1 MLKHLIDL
9 CVSRRLAVIA
19 FTLGVAVYG
28 FTAYQETPIE
38 AFPDVTNYQVN
49 VIAKA
54 PGLAPEEVEK
64 QVTLPLERA
73 LNGTPGMISMR
84 SESLF
89 GLSLIYQ
96 TFDDDVDAFKA
107 RTLVTERVTEAAG
120 DLPPG
125 VTAELAPEY
134 TPLGEIYQ
142 YRLTSDRH
150 SLHELRSEQEWL
162 VATQFRQV
170 PGVADVV
177 GFGGFLPEVH
187 VEVDPARLQAF
198 ALTLEDVRTA
208 LAKSNV
214 NVGGGFLRH
223 GDQEMVVRS
232 VGYLGSAADI
242 QNIVLTSK
250 AGTPVTVGDVARIVW
265 SNVPRRGD
273 AGLDGVKEII
283 EGFVLLRRGENPSGV
298 LDGVHAKVAELN
310 DKILPRGMKIEPFY
324 DRSTLVE
331 HTLGTV
337 HHNLLF
343 GALLILGVV
352 WLFLRTI
359 RGSLIVASVIPIALL
374 AAFIGLRAIHLPA
387 NLISMGAIDFGILVD
402 GAVILVENVIHKMRE
417 LRPRARRDMLGIVAH
432 AAFDV
437 SRPTFYAMAIIIA
450 ALIPVF
456 TLQRV
461 EGRIFRP
468 LSLTYTFALIG
479 ALVLALTLVPALC
492 AAALSPKDAA
502 ARDPRSV
509 ELLRAGYR
517 RVVRAILDRRA
528 IAFVIALGLLVMGG
542 LAAGRLGTEFLPE
555 LDEGDLVIFVE
566 MPPSVALDKGQDI
579 LLDVRK
585 RLLAFPEVEATL
597 SEQGHPEDG
606 TDDEG
611 TNMSE
616 TFVRLRPE
624 GDWRNGLTKD
634 ALVEQMR
641 ASLTEIPGV
650 QYNFSQPIKDNVEEA
665 VSGVRGKVVLKIFGN
680 DLEKMRVSLEQAKAA
695 LAAVPGIVDLDL
707 YRDSMVPQLQ
717 IVLDRGALARAGIAV
732 DDAQDI
738 VETALAG
745 KVATSMWKNDRLVPV
760 RVGLP
765 APERADADRIGALM
779 VPTADGGR
787 VPLREVAR
795 IGVAQ
800 GRATINHEANS
811 RFMALKFNVEGRD
824 VGSVITEAQAIVG
837 PSAKVKP
844 PDGHYFVWGGEF
856 ENQQR
861 AMARLK
867 VVVPVALLV
876 VLVLL
881 YSALGSARSAL
892 AVIGTAPFALTGGL
906 FALLVTGIPLSVSAA
921 VGFIALLGQVSLA
934 GLLVVSAIE
943 TRRTDGAA
951 LGDAIIEG
959 PTSRFRALLMAALL
973 AILGLTPMALSH
985 AVGSETQ
992 RPFAVVIIGGM
1003 VTTLL
1008 VALLVLP
1015 VFYQLITRKRLGM
1028 PAQDEQDEQGE
1039 PS

>member
-1 MLKHLIDL
+1 MLRHLIDV
-9 CVSRRLAVIA
+9 CVSRRVAVIA
-19 FTLGVAVYG
+19 FTLGIAVYG
-28 FTAYQETPIE
+28 FTAYQDTPIE

-49 VIAKA
+49 VITKA
-54 PGLAPEEVEK
+54 PGLAPEEIEK
-64 QVTLPLERA
+64 QITLPLERA

-107 RTLVTERVTEAAG
+107 RALVTERVTAATS

-125 VTAELAPEY
+125 ASAELAPEY

-150 SLHELRSEQEWL
+150 SLHELRSEQEW
-162 VATQFRQV
+162 VVSTQFRQV
-170 PGVADVV
+170 NGVADVV
-177 GFGGFLPEVH
+177 GFGGFLPEIH
-187 VEVDPARLQAF
+187 VEIEPDRLLAF
-198 ALTLEDVRTA
+198 GLTLADVRTA
-208 LAKSNV
+208 LSKSNV

-223 GDQEMVVRS
+223 GDQEMVVRG
-232 VGYLGSAADI
+232 VGNLASASDI
-242 QNIVLTSK
+242 QHIVLASK
-250 AGTPVTVGDVARIVW
+250 AGTPVTVGDIGRVIL

-273 AGLDGVKEII
+273 AGLDGTKEII
-283 EGFVLLRRGENPSGV
+283 EGFVLLRRGENPSRV
-298 LDGVHAKVAELN
+298 LDGVHAKVLELN
-310 DKILPRGMKIEPFY
+310 TKILPKGMTIEPFY

-352 WLFLRTI
+352 WLFLRTV
-359 RGSLIVASVIPIALL
+359 RGALIVTSVIPIALL

-402 GAVILVENVIHKMRE
+402 GAVILVENVIHMARE
-417 LRPRARRDMLGIVAH
+417 RRPKSRRDMLGIVGQ

-437 SRPTFYAMAIIIA
+437 SRPTLYSMAIIIA

-468 LSLTYTFALIG
+468 LALTYTFALVG

-492 AAALSPKDAA
+492 AAALGPRDAA
-502 ARDPRSV
+502 AQDPKSI

-517 RVVRAILDRRA
+517 RLVTAVMTRRWIAYLLSLALVAGGALAIRG
-528 IAFVIALGLLVMGG
+528 LGM
-542 LAAGRLGTEFLPE
+542 EFLPE

-566 MPPSVALDKGQDI
+566 MPPSVALDKGEDI
-579 LLDVRK
+579 LLDIRK

-597 SEQGHPEDG
+597 SEHGHPEDG

-616 TFVRLRPE
+616 TFVRLKPE
-624 GDWRNGLTKD
+624 GQWRKGLTKD

-641 ASLTEIPGV
+641 SKLTEIPGV
-650 QYNFSQPIKDNVEEA
+650 DYNFSQPIKDNVEEA

-680 DLEKMRVSLEQAKAA
+680 DLEKMRASLEQAKAA
-695 LAAVPGIVDLDL
+695 LAGVRGIVDLDL

-717 IVLDRGALARAGIAV
+717 IVLDRAALARAGITV
-732 DDAQDI
+732 DDAQDV

-745 KVATSMWKNDRLVPV
+745 KVATNMWQADRLVPV

-765 APERADADRIGALM
+765 APDRSDAERIGALM
-779 VPTADGGR
+779 VPTGDGGR
-787 VPLREVAR
+787 VPLREVAK

-824 VGSVITEAQAIVG
+824 VGSVIAEAQAIVG
-837 PSAKVKP
+837 PTATVRP

-861 AMARLK
+861 AMARLRL
-867 VVVPVALLV
+867 VVPFALLV

-892 AVIGTAPFALTGGL
+892 AVICTAPFALTGGV
-906 FALLVTGIPLSVSAA
+906 FALLIAGIPLSVSAA

-943 TRRTDGAA
+943 QRRNEGIA
-951 LGDAIIEG
+951 LGEAIVEG
-959 PTSRFRALLMAALL
+959 PVSRFRALVMAALL

-1008 VALLVLP
+1008 VALVVLP
-1015 VFYQLITRKRLGM
+1015 VFYQLITPKRLGT
-1028 PAQDEQDEQGE
+1028 PAQDEE
-1039 PS
+1039 S

>member
-1 MLKHLIDL
+1 MLKHVIDV
-9 CVSRRLAVIA
+9 CVSRRIAVVA

-28 FTAYQETPIE
+28 FTAYQDTPIE

-49 VIAKA
+49 VITKA
-54 PGLAPEEVEK
+54 PGLAPEEIEK
-64 QVTLPLERA
+64 QITLPLERA

-107 RTLVTERVTEAAG
+107 RALVTERVTAAAS

-125 VTAELAPEY
+125 ASAELAPEY

-142 YRLTSDRH
+142 YRLASDRH
-150 SLHELRSEQEWL
+150 SLHELRSEQEW
-162 VATQFRQV
+162 VVSTQFRQV

-177 GFGGFLPEVH
+177 GFGGFLPEIH
-187 VEVDPARLQAF
+187 VEVDPARLLAYG
-198 ALTLEDVRTA
+198 LTLADVRTA

-223 GDQEMVVRS
+223 GDQEMVVRG
-232 VGYLGSAADI
+232 VGNLGSAADI
-242 QNIVLTSK
+242 QNIVLASK
-250 AGTPVTVGDVARIVW
+250 AGTPVTVGDVARVLL
-265 SNVPRRGD
+265 SSVPRRGD
-273 AGLDGVKEII
+273 AGLDGIKEII
-283 EGFVLLRRGENPSGV
+283 EGFVLLRRGENPSLV
-298 LDGVHAKVAELN
+298 LDRVHAKVAELN
-310 DKILPRGMKIEPFY
+310 DKILPRGMKIEAFY
-324 DRSTLVE
+324 DRSTLVA

-343 GALLILGVV
+343 GGLLILGVV
-352 WLFLRTI
+352 WLFLRTV

-402 GAVILVENVIHKMRE
+402 GAVILVENVIHIARE
-417 LRPRARRDMLGIVAH
+417 RRPSTRRDMLGIVAH

-437 SRPTFYAMAIIIA
+437 SRPTFYSMAIIIA

-468 LSLTYTFALIG
+468 LALTYTFALVG

-492 AAALSPKDAA
+492 AAALGPRDAA
-502 ARDPRSV
+502 ARDPRSI
-509 ELLRAGYR
+509 ELCRAGYR
-517 RVVRAILDRRA
+517 RVAGAILARRW
-528 IAFVIALGLLVMGG
+528 IALVIAGALVAGGAVAARGLGL
-542 LAAGRLGTEFLPE
+542 EFLSE

-566 MPPSVALDKGQDI
+566 MPPSVALAKGQDV
-579 LLDVRK
+579 LLDIRK
-585 RLLAFPEVEATL
+585 RLLAFPEVQATL
-597 SEQGHPEDG
+597 SEHGHPEDG

-624 GDWRNGLTKD
+624 GEWRPGLTRD

-641 ASLTEIPGV
+641 ASLTQIPGV
-650 QYNFSQPIKDNVEEA
+650 EYNFSQPIKDNVEEA

-680 DLEKMRVSLEQAKAA
+680 DLEKMRTSLEDAKAA
-695 LAAVPGIVDLDL
+695 LSGVRGIVDLDL

-717 IVLDRGALARAGIAV
+717 IVLDRAALARSGIAV
-732 DDAQDI
+732 DDAQDV

-745 KVATSMWKNDRLVPV
+745 KIATSMWQNDRLVPI

-765 APERADADRIGALM
+765 EPERADPERVAALM

-824 VGSVITEAQAIVG
+824 VGSVITEAQALVG
-837 PSAKVKP
+837 PNAKVRP

-861 AMARLK
+861 AMARLR

-892 AVIGTAPFALTGGL
+892 AVILTAPFALTGGV
-906 FALLVTGIPLSVSAA
+906 FSLLLAGIPLSVSAA

-943 TRRTDGAA
+943 TRRTGGAA
-951 LGDAIIEG
+951 LGDALVDG
-959 PTSRFRALLMAALL
+959 PTARFRALVMAALL
-973 AILGLTPMALSH
+973 AILGLLPMALSH

-1003 VTTLL
+1003 VTTLA
-1008 VALLVLP
+1008 VALFVLP
-1015 VFYQLITRKRLGM
+1015 VFYQLITRKRLGT
-1028 PAQDEQDEQGE
+1028 PAQDDQ
-1039 PS
+1039 P

>member
-1 MLKHLIDL
+1 MLKQLIDV
-9 CVSRRLAVIA
+9 CVSRRVAVLA
-19 FTLGVAVYG
+19 FTLGIAAYG
-28 FTAYQETPIE
+28 VTAYEDTPIE

-49 VIAKA
+49 VITKA

-64 QVTLPLERA
+64 QITLPLERA

-96 TFDDDVDAFKA
+96 TFDDDVDAFRA
-107 RTLVTERVTEAAG
+107 RTLVTERVTSAAS
-120 DLPPG
+120 DLPAG

-142 YRLTSDRH
+142 YRLASDRH
-150 SLHELRSEQEWL
+150 SLHELRSEQEW
-162 VATQFRQV
+162 VVSTQFRQV

-177 GFGGFLPEVH
+177 GFGGFLPEIH
-187 VEVDPARLQAF
+187 VEVDPARLA
-198 ALTLEDVRTA
+198 AYGLTLADVHTA
-208 LAKSNV
+208 LGKSNV

-232 VGYLGSAADI
+232 VGNLASASDI
-242 QNIVLTSK
+242 QNVVLASK
-250 AGTPVTVGDVARIVW
+250 AGTPVTIGDVARVVL

-273 AGLDGVKEII
+273 AGLDATKEII
-283 EGFVLLRRGENPSGV
+283 EGFVLLRRGENPTLV

-310 DKILPRGMKIEPFY
+310 SKILPRGMTIEPFY

-343 GALLILGVV
+343 GGLLILGVV

-359 RGSLIVASVIPIALL
+359 RGALIVASVIPIALL
-374 AAFIGLRAIHLPA
+374 AAFIGLHAIHLPA

-402 GAVILVENVIHKMRE
+402 GAVILVENVIHMARE
-417 LRPRARRDMLGIVAH
+417 RKPASRRDMIGLVAH

-468 LSLTYTFALIG
+468 LALTYTFALVG

-492 AAALSPKDAA
+492 AAALGPRDAA
-502 ARDPRSV
+502 AHDPRSI

-517 RVVRAILDRRA
+517 RVARALLGRRW
-528 IAFVIALGLLVMGG
+528 IAGVVAVVLVVAGG
-542 LAAGRLGTEFLPE
+542 LAARGLGMEFLPE

-597 SEQGHPEDG
+597 SEHGHPEDG

-616 TFVRLRPE
+616 TFVRLKPE
-624 GDWRNGLTKD
+624 AAWRKGLTKD

-650 QYNFSQPIKDNVEEA
+650 DYNFSQPIKDNVEEA

-680 DLEKMRVSLEQAKAA
+680 DLEKMRSSLEQAKAA
-695 LAAVPGIVDLDL
+695 LSAVPGIVDLDL

-717 IVLDRGALARAGIAV
+717 IVLDRAALARAGIAI
-732 DDAQDI
+732 DDAQDV

-745 KVATSMWKNDRLVPV
+745 KVATSMWKDDRLVPV

-765 APERADADRIGALM
+765 APDRGDVERIRALM
-779 VPTADGGR
+779 IPTSDGGR
-787 VPLREVAR
+787 VPLQEVAK
-795 IGVAQ
+795 IGMAQ

-824 VGSVITEAQAIVG
+824 VGSVITEAQALVG
-837 PSAKVKP
+837 PSAKVRP

-861 AMARLK
+861 AMARLR
-867 VVVPVALLV
+867 VVVPIALVV

-881 YSALGSARSAL
+881 FSALGSARSAL
-892 AVIGTAPFALTGGL
+892 AVLATAPFALTGGV
-906 FALLVTGIPLSVSAA
+906 FALLIAGIPLSVSAA

-943 TRRTDGAA
+943 TRRTEGAVLADA
-951 LGDAIIEG
+951 LVEG
-959 PTSRFRALLMAALL
+959 PVSRFRALVMAAML
-973 AILGLTPMALSH
+973 AILGLLPMALSH

-1003 VTTLL
+1003 ITTLV
-1008 VALLVLP
+1008 VALVVLP
-1015 VFYQLITRKRLGM
+1015 VLYRLITPKRLGV
-1028 PAQDEQDEQGE
+1028 PSQDDQ
-1039 PS
+1039 P

>member
-1 MLKHLIDL
+1 D
-9 CVSRRLAVIA
+9 
-19 FTLGVAVYG
+19 
-28 FTAYQETPIE
+28 TPIE

-49 VIAKA
+49 VITKA

-64 QVTLPLERA
+64 QITLPLERA

-107 RTLVTERVTEAAG
+107 RALVTERVTAAAS

-125 VTAELAPEY
+125 ASAELAPEY

-142 YRLTSDRH
+142 YRLASDRH
-150 SLHELRSEQEWL
+150 SLHELRSEQEWVL
-162 VATQFRQV
+162 STQFRQV

-177 GFGGFLPEVH
+177 GFGGYLPEVH
-187 VEVDPARLQAF
+187 VEVDPARLLAYG
-198 ALTLEDVRTA
+198 LTLADVRNA
-208 LAKSNV
+208 LGKSNT

-223 GDQEMVVRS
+223 GDQEMVVRG
-232 VGYLGSAADI
+232 VGNLSSASDI
-242 QNIVLTSK
+242 QNIVLASK
-250 AGTPVTVGDVARIVW
+250 NGTPVTIGDVSRVIL

-273 AGLDGVKEII
+273 AGLDGTREII
-283 EGFVLLRRGENPSGV
+283 EGFVLLRRGENPSVV
-298 LDGVHAKVAELN
+298 LDAVHRKVEVLN
-310 DKILPRGMKIEPFY
+310 SKILPKGMVIEPFY

-337 HHNLLF
+337 HHNLIF

-374 AAFIGLRAIHLPA
+374 AAFIGLHTIHLPA

-402 GAVILVENVIHKMRE
+402 GAVILVENVIHMARE
-417 LRPRARRDMLGIVAH
+417 RRPASRGEMLGLVGH

-468 LSLTYTFALIG
+468 LALTYTFALIG

-492 AAALSPKDAA
+492 AAALGPRDAT
-502 ARDPRSV
+502 ARDPRSI
-509 ELLRAGYR
+509 EWLRAGYR
-517 RVVRAILDRRA
+517 RWVRAILARRW
-528 IAFVIALGLLVMGG
+528 IAYALAGG
-542 LAAGRLGTEFLPE
+542 LVAAGALAGRGLGMEFLPE

-566 MPPSVALDKGQDI
+566 MPPSVALEKGQDI
-579 LLDVRK
+579 LLDIRK

-597 SEQGHPEDG
+597 SEHGRPEDG

-611 TNMSE
+611 VNMSE

-624 GDWRNGLTKD
+624 RQWRGGLTKD
-634 ALVEQMR
+634 ALVEEMR
-641 ASLTEIPGV
+641 TSLTEIPGV
-650 QYNFSQPIKDNVEEA
+650 EYNFSQPIKDNVEEA

-680 DLEKMRVSLEQAKAA
+680 DLPKMRTSLEQAKTA

-717 IVLDRGALARAGIAV
+717 IVLDRAALARAGIAV
-732 DDAQDI
+732 DDAQDVI
-738 VETALAG
+738 ETALAG
-745 KVATSMWKNDRLVPV
+745 KVATRMWPAMWHDDRLVPV

-765 APERADADRIGALM
+765 AAERADPERIGALM
-779 VPTADGGR
+779 VTTADGGQ
-787 VPLREVAR
+787 VPLREIAK
-795 IGVAQ
+795 IAVAQ

-824 VGSVITEAQAIVG
+824 VGSVIQEAQALVG
-837 PSAKVKP
+837 PDAKVRP

-861 AMARLK
+861 AMARLRI
-867 VVVPVALLV
+867 VVPVALLV
-876 VLVLL
+876 VVVLL

-892 AVIGTAPFALTGGL
+892 AVILTAPFALTGGV
-906 FALLVTGIPLSVSAA
+906 FALLLAGIPLSVSAA

-943 TRRTDGAA
+943 SRRTAGMP
-951 LGDAIIEG
+951 LGDAIVEG
-959 PTSRFRALLMAALL
+959 PTSRFRALVMAAML
-973 AILGLTPMALSH
+973 AILGLLPMALSH

-1003 VTTLL
+1003 VTTLV
-1008 VALLVLP
+1008 VALAVLP
-1015 VFYQLITRKRLGM
+1015 VLYHLITPRRLGM
-1028 PAQDEQDEQGE
+1028 PAQDDQL
-1039 PS
+1039 

>member
-1 MLKHLIDL
+1 MLKQLIDI
-9 CVSRRLAVIA
+9 CVSRRVAVIA
-19 FTLGVAVYG
+19 FTLGIAVYG
-28 FTAYQETPIE
+28 FTAYQDTPIE

-49 VIAKA
+49 VITKA

-64 QVTLPLERA
+64 QITLPLERA

-96 TFDDDVDAFKA
+96 TFDDDVDAFRA
-107 RTLVTERVTEAAG
+107 RTLVTERVTAAAS
-120 DLPPG
+120 DLPAG
-125 VTAELAPEY
+125 VSAELAPEY

-150 SLHELRSEQEWL
+150 SLHELRSEQEW
-162 VATQFRQV
+162 VVSTQFRQV

-177 GFGGFLPEVH
+177 GFGGFLPELH
-187 VEVDPARLQAF
+187 VEVDPSRLQAF
-198 ALTLEDVRTA
+198 GLTLEDVRTA

-242 QNIVLTSK
+242 QNVVLASK
-250 AGTPVTVGDVARIVW
+250 AGTPVTIGDVARVVL

-273 AGLDGVKEII
+273 AGLDGNLEII
-283 EGFVLLRRGENPSGV
+283 EGFVLLRRGENPSLV
-298 LDGVHAKVAELN
+298 LDGVHAKAAELN
-310 DKILPRGMKIEPFY
+310 NKILPKGMKIEPFY

-343 GALLILGVV
+343 GGLLILGVV

-359 RGSLIVASVIPIALL
+359 RGALIVASVIPIALL
-374 AAFIGLRAIHLPA
+374 AAFIGLHAIHLPA

-402 GAVILVENVIHKMRE
+402 GAVILVENVIHMARE
-417 LRPRARRDMLGIVAH
+417 RKPKSRRDMLGIVGH

-468 LSLTYTFALIG
+468 LALTYTFALVG

-492 AAALSPKDAA
+492 AAALGPRDAA
-502 ARDPRSV
+502 AHDPKSI
-509 ELLRAGYR
+509 ELLRTGYR
-517 RVVRAILDRRA
+517 RAVAGLLGRRWVAYA
-528 IAFVIALGLLVMGG
+528 IAVVLVVTGG
-542 LAAGRLGTEFLPE
+542 LAARRLGMEFLPE

-566 MPPSVALDKGQDI
+566 MPPSVSLDKGQAI

-597 SEQGHPEDG
+597 SEHGHPEDG

-616 TFVRLRPE
+616 TFVRLKPE
-624 GDWRNGLTKD
+624 GEWRKGLTKD

-641 ASLTEIPGV
+641 ASLTQIPGV
-650 QYNFSQPIKDNVEEA
+650 DYNFSQPIKDNVEEA

-680 DLEKMRVSLEQAKAA
+680 DLEKMRASLEQAKTA
-695 LAAVPGIVDLDL
+695 LAGVAGIVDLDL

-717 IVLDRGALARAGIAV
+717 IVLDRAALARAGIAV
-732 DDAQDI
+732 DDAQDV

-745 KVATSMWKNDRLVPV
+745 KVATNLWKDDRLVPV

-765 APERADADRIGALM
+765 APDRGDADRIGALM
-779 VPTADGGR
+779 VPTGDGGR
-787 VPLREVAR
+787 VPLREVAK

-837 PSAKVKP
+837 PAAKVRP

-861 AMARLK
+861 AMARLR
-867 VVVPVALLV
+867 VVVPIALVV

-881 YSALGSARSAL
+881 YSALGSARSAI
-892 AVIGTAPFALTGGL
+892 AVIVTAPFALTGGV
-906 FALLVTGIPLSVSAA
+906 FALLIAGIPLSVSAA

-943 TRRTDGAA
+943 SRRTEGAA
-951 LGDAIIEG
+951 LGDAIVDG
-959 PTSRFRALLMAALL
+959 PTSRFRALLMAAML
-973 AILGLTPMALSH
+973 AILGLLPMALSH

-1003 VTTLL
+1003 VTTLI
-1008 VALLVLP
+1008 VALFVLP
-1015 VFYQLITRKRLGM
+1015 VLYHLITRKRLGV
-1028 PAQDEQDEQGE
+1028 PSQDDQ
-1039 PS
+1039 P

>member
-1 MLKHLIDL
+1 MLKHVIDL
-9 CVSRRLAVIA
+9 CVSRRLAVVA
-19 FTLGVAVYG
+19 FTLGIAVYG
-28 FTAYQETPIE
+28 FTAYQDTPIE
-38 AFPDVTNYQVN
+38 AFPDVTNYQIN
-49 VIAKA
+49 VITKA

-64 QVTLPLERA
+64 QITLPLERA

-84 SESLF
+84 SESQF

-107 RTLVTERVTEAAG
+107 RALVTERVTAAAG

-125 VTAELAPEY
+125 ASAELAPEY

-150 SLHELRSEQEWL
+150 SLHELRSEQEWVL
-162 VATQFRQV
+162 ATQFRQV

-177 GFGGFLPEVH
+177 GFGGFLPELH
-187 VEVDPARLQAF
+187 VEVDPARLLAYG
-198 ALTLEDVRTA
+198 LTLPDVRTA
-208 LAKSNV
+208 LARSNV

-223 GDQEMVVRS
+223 GDQEMVVRG
-232 VGYLGSAADI
+232 VGYLGSASDI

-250 AGTPVTVGDVARIVW
+250 AGTPVTVGDVARVLL
-265 SNVPRRGD
+265 SNVPRRGA
-273 AGLDGVKEII
+273 AGLDGTREII
-283 EGFVLLRRGENPSGV
+283 EGFVLLRRGENPSLV

-310 DKILPRGMKIEPFY
+310 AKILPRGMRIEPFY
-324 DRSTLVE
+324 DRTTLVE

-343 GALLILGVV
+343 GGLLILGVV

-402 GAVILVENVIHKMRE
+402 GAVILVENVIHIARE
-417 LRPRARRDMLGIVAH
+417 RRPSSRRDMLGIVGH

-437 SRPTFYAMAIIIA
+437 SRPTFYSMAIIIA

-468 LSLTYTFALIG
+468 LALTYTFALVG

-492 AAALSPKDAA
+492 AAALGPRDAA
-502 ARDPRSV
+502 ARDPRSI
-509 ELLRAGYR
+509 EWLRAGYR
-517 RVVRAILDRRA
+517 RAIRAILARRWIALA
-528 IAFVIALGLLVMGG
+528 IAAGLVVGGALG
-542 LAAGRLGTEFLPE
+542 ARRLGLEFLPE

-566 MPPSVALDKGQDI
+566 MPPSVALARGSDI
-579 LLDVRK
+579 LLDVRR
-585 RLLAFPEVEATL
+585 RLLAFPEVAATL

-611 TNMSE
+611 VNMSE
-616 TFVRLRPE
+616 TFVRLKPE
-624 GDWRNGLTKD
+624 DQWRHGLTRD

-641 ASLTEIPGV
+641 ASLTQIPGV

-680 DLEKMRVSLEQAKAA
+680 DLEKMRSSLEAARAA
-695 LAAVPGIVDLDL
+695 LAGVPGIVDLDL

-717 IVLDRGALARAGIAV
+717 IVLDRAALARAGIAV
-732 DDAQDI
+732 EDAQDV

-745 KVATSMWKNDRLVPV
+745 KVATSMWKDDRLVPV

-765 APERADADRIGALM
+765 APERSDPERIAALM

-795 IGVAQ
+795 LGIAQ

-824 VGSVITEAQAIVG
+824 VGSVVAEAQALVG
-837 PSAKVKP
+837 GPGSKVLP

-861 AMARLK
+861 AMARLRI
-867 VVVPVALLV
+867 VVPVALLI

-892 AVIGTAPFALTGGL
+892 AVIATAPFALTGGV
-906 FALLVTGIPLSVSAA
+906 FALLIAGIPLSVSAA

-934 GLLVVSAIE
+934 GLLVVSAVE
-943 TRRTDGAA
+943 TRRTAGAA
-951 LGDAIIEG
+951 LGDALVDG
-959 PTSRFRALLMAALL
+959 PVARFRALTMAALL
-973 AILGLTPMALSH
+973 AILGLTPMAVSH

-1008 VALLVLP
+1008 VALTVLP
-1015 VFYQLITRKRLGM
+1015 VVHQLFTRKRLGT
-1028 PAQDEQDEQGE
+1028 PAQDDQ
-1039 PS
+1039 P

>member
-1 MLKHLIDL
+1 MLKHVIDA
-9 CVSRRLAVIA
+9 CVARRLAVVA
-19 FTLGVAVYG
+19 FTLGIAVYG
-28 FTAYQETPIE
+28 FTAYQDTPIE
-38 AFPDVTNYQVN
+38 AFPDVTNYQIN
-49 VIAKA
+49 VITKA

-64 QVTLPLERA
+64 QITLPLERA

-84 SESLF
+84 SESQF

-107 RTLVTERVTEAAG
+107 RALVTERVAAAAS

-125 VTAELAPEY
+125 ASAELAPEY

-150 SLHELRSEQEWL
+150 SLHELRSEQEWV

-170 PGVADVV
+170 AGVADVV

-187 VEVDPARLQAF
+187 VEVDPARLLAYG
-198 ALTLEDVRTA
+198 LTLADVRTA
-208 LAKSNV
+208 LSKSNV

-223 GDQEMVVRS
+223 GDQEMVVRG
-232 VGYLGSAADI
+232 VGYLGSATDI
-242 QNIVLTSK
+242 QNVVLTSK
-250 AGTPVTVGDVARIVW
+250 AGTPVTVGDVGRVLL

-283 EGFVLLRRGENPSGV
+283 EGFVLLRRGENPSLV
-298 LDGVHAKVAELN
+298 LDGVHAKVDELN
-310 DKILPRGMKIEPFY
+310 SKILPRGMKIEAFY

-343 GALLILGVV
+343 GGLLILGVV

-402 GAVILVENVIHKMRE
+402 GAVILVENVIHIARE
-417 LRPRARRDMLGIVAH
+417 RRPQSRRDMLGIVGH

-437 SRPTFYAMAIIIA
+437 SRPTFYSMAIIIA

-468 LSLTYTFALIG
+468 LALTYTFALVG

-492 AAALSPKDAA
+492 AAALGPRDAA
-502 ARDPRSV
+502 ARDPRSI
-509 ELLRAGYR
+509 ELARAGYR
-517 RVVRAILDRRA
+517 RLVRAILGRRWIAFA
-528 IAFVIALGLLVMGG
+528 IAGSLVAGAAVAVGG
-542 LAAGRLGTEFLPE
+542 LGVEFLPE

-566 MPPSVALDKGQDI
+566 MPPSVALARGQDI

-597 SEQGHPEDG
+597 SEQGRPEDG

-611 TNMSE
+611 VNMSE

-624 GDWRNGLTKD
+624 GQWRDGLTKD

-641 ASLTEIPGV
+641 ASLTQIPGV

-665 VSGVRGKVVLKIFGN
+665 VSGVRGKVVLKIFGT
-680 DLEKMRVSLEQAKAA
+680 DLEKMRASLEEARGA
-695 LAAVPGIVDLDL
+695 LAGVSGIVDLDL

-732 DDAQDI
+732 DDAQDV

-745 KVATSMWKNDRLVPV
+745 KVATSMWRNDRLVPV

-765 APERADADRIGALM
+765 AAD
-779 VPTADGGR
+779 
-787 VPLREVAR
+787 PLREVAR
-795 IGVAQ
+795 IGIAQ

-824 VGSVITEAQAIVG
+824 VGSVIKDAQALVG
-837 PSAKVKP
+837 PGARVKA

-861 AMARLK
+861 AMARLR

-892 AVIGTAPFALTGGL
+892 AVLLTAPFALTGGA
-906 FALLVTGIPLSVSAA
+906 FALLLAGIPLSVSAA

-943 TRRTDGAA
+943 TRRTDGVA
-951 LGDAIIEG
+951 LGEAVVEG
-959 PTSRFRALLMAALL
+959 PTARFRALVMAALL
-973 AILGLTPMALSH
+973 AILGLTPMAVSR

-1008 VALLVLP
+1008 VALTVLP
-1015 VFYQLITRKRLGM
+1015 VFYQLITRKRLGT
-1028 PAQDEQDEQGE
+1028 PAQDDQ
-1039 PS
+1039 P

>member
-1 MLKHLIDL
+1 MLKQVIDV
-9 CVSRRLAVIA
+9 CVSRRIAVVA
-19 FTLGVAVYG
+19 FTLGIAVYG
-28 FTAYQETPIE
+28 FTAYQDTPIE
-38 AFPDVTNYQVN
+38 AFPDVTNYQIN
-49 VIAKA
+49 VITKA

-64 QVTLPLERA
+64 QITLPLERA

-84 SESLF
+84 SESQF

-107 RTLVTERVTEAAG
+107 RALVTERVAAAAG

-125 VTAELAPEY
+125 VSAELAPEY

-150 SLHELRSEQEWL
+150 SLHELRSEQEW
-162 VATQFRQV
+162 VVSTQFRQV

-177 GFGGFLPEVH
+177 GFGGFLPEIH
-187 VEVDPARLQAF
+187 VEVDPARLLAYG
-198 ALTLEDVRTA
+198 LTLADVRNA
-208 LAKSNV
+208 LGKSNV

-223 GDQEMVVRS
+223 GDQEMVVRG
-232 VGYLGSAADI
+232 VGYLGSASDI
-242 QNIVLTSK
+242 QNIVLASK
-250 AGTPVTVGDVARIVW
+250 DGTPVTVGDVARVLL
-265 SNVPRRGD
+265 SNVPRRGS
-273 AGLDGVKEII
+273 AGLDGTREII
-283 EGFVLLRRGENPSGV
+283 EGFVLLRRGENPTLV
-298 LDGVHAKVAELN
+298 LDGVHAKVSELN
-310 DKILPRGMKIEPFY
+310 AKILPRGMKIEPFY
-324 DRSTLVE
+324 DRTTLVE

-352 WLFLRTI
+352 WLFLRTV

-374 AAFIGLRAIHLPA
+374 CAFIGLRAIHLPA

-402 GAVILVENVIHKMRE
+402 GAVILVENVIHLARE
-417 LRPRARRDMLGIVAH
+417 RRPSSRREMLGIVGH

-468 LSLTYTFALIG
+468 LALTYTFALVG

-492 AAALSPKDAA
+492 AAALGPRDAA
-502 ARDPRSV
+502 AHDPPSI
-509 ELLRAGYR
+509 EWLRRGYR
-517 RVVRAILDRRA
+517 RAVGGILGRRWIAVA
-528 IAFVIALGLLVMGG
+528 IAVGLVVAGALCARGLGL
-542 LAAGRLGTEFLPE
+542 EFLPE

-566 MPPSVALDKGQDI
+566 MPPSVALARGADI

-597 SEQGHPEDG
+597 SEQGRPEDG

-611 TNMSE
+611 VNMSE
-616 TFVRLRPE
+616 TFVRLKPE
-624 GDWRNGLTKD
+624 GVWRHGLTKD
-634 ALVEQMR
+634 ALVEEMR
-641 ASLTEIPGV
+641 ASLTQIPGV

-680 DLEKMRVSLEQAKAA
+680 DLEKMRTSLEAAKAA

-717 IVLDRGALARAGIAV
+717 IVLDRAALARAGIAV
-732 DDAQDI
+732 DDAQDV

-745 KVATSMWKNDRLVPV
+745 KVATSMWRDDRLVPV

-765 APERADADRIGALM
+765 APERSDAERVAGLM

-795 IGVAQ
+795 IGIAQ

-824 VGSVITEAQAIVG
+824 VGSVITEAQALVG
-837 PSAKVKP
+837 PAAAVRP

-861 AMARLK
+861 AMARLRI
-867 VVVPVALLV
+867 VVPVALLV

-881 YSALGSARSAL
+881 YSALGSARSAI
-892 AVIGTAPFALTGGL
+892 AVLVTAPFALTGGV
-906 FALLVTGIPLSVSAA
+906 FALLVAGIPLSVSAA

-943 TRRTDGAA
+943 TRRTAGAA
-951 LGDAIIEG
+951 LADALIDG
-959 PTSRFRALLMAALL
+959 PVARFRALMMAAML
-973 AILGLTPMALSH
+973 AILGLLPMALSH

-1008 VALLVLP
+1008 VALTVLP
-1015 VFYQLITRKRLGM
+1015 VAYQLITRKRLGT
-1028 PAQDEQDEQGE
+1028 PAQDDQ
-1039 PS
+1039 P

>member
-1 MLKHLIDL
+1 MLKHLIDA
-9 CVSRRLAVIA
+9 CVARRVAVVA
-19 FTLGVAVYG
+19 FTVGVAIYG
-28 FTAYQETPIE
+28 FTAYEDTPIE

-49 VIAKA
+49 VITQA

-64 QVTLPLERA
+64 QITQPLERA

-84 SESLF
+84 SESQF

-107 RTLVTERVTEAAG
+107 RTLVTERVQEAKS

-125 VTAELAPEY
+125 ADAGLSPEY

-150 SLHELRSEQEWL
+150 SLHELRSEQEWV

-177 GFGGFLPEVH
+177 GFGGFLPELH
-187 VEVDPARLQAF
+187 VEVDPARLVAYG
-198 ALTLEDVRTA
+198 LTLEDVRTA
-208 LAKSNV
+208 LARSNL

-223 GDQEMVVRS
+223 GDQEMVVRG
-232 VGYLGSAADI
+232 VGNLASPADV
-242 QNIVLTSK
+242 QHVVLTSK
-250 AGTPVTVGDVARIVW
+250 AGTPITVGDVARVVL

-273 AGLDGVKEII
+273 VGLDGITEIV
-283 EGFVLLRRGENPSGV
+283 EGFVLLRRGENPSQV
-298 LDGVHAKVAELN
+298 LERVHAKVDELN
-310 DKILPRGMKIEPFY
+310 TKILPKGMRIEPFY

-352 WLFLRTI
+352 WLFLRTM
-359 RGSLIVASVIPIALL
+359 RGALIVTSVIPIALL
-374 AAFIGLRAIHLPA
+374 IAFIGLRAIHLPA

-402 GAVILVENVIHKMRE
+402 GAVILVENVIHMARE
-417 LRPRARRDMLGIVAH
+417 RRPRSRRDMLGIVGT

-437 SRPTFYAMAIIIA
+437 SRPTLYSMAIIIA

-468 LSLTYTFALIG
+468 LALTYTFALIG

-492 AAALSPKDAA
+492 AAMLRPRDAA
-502 ARDPRSV
+502 APDPKSIEV
-509 ELLRAGYR
+509 LRARYR
-517 RVVRAILDRRA
+517 GVVRGVLARRW
-528 IAFVIALGLLVMGG
+528 IAYL
-542 LAAGRLGTEFLPE
+542 LAAGLVAGGALATAGLGREFLPE

-566 MPPSVALDKGQDI
+566 MPPSVALARGQEI

-597 SEQGHPEDG
+597 SEHGRPEDG
-606 TDDEG
+606 TDNG
-611 TNMSE
+611 GANMSE

-624 GDWRNGLTKD
+624 GQWRKGVRKD
-634 ALVEQMR
+634 QLIEEMR
-641 ASLTEIPGV
+641 ASLTAIPGV
-650 QYNFSQPIKDNVEEA
+650 SYNFSQPIKDNVEEA
-665 VSGVRGKVVLKIFGN
+665 ASGVRGKVVLKIFGT
-680 DLEKMRVSLEQAKAA
+680 DLEKMRSSLTEAKAA
-695 LAAVPGIVDLDL
+695 LANVRGVVDLEL
-707 YRDSMVPQLQ
+707 YRDSMAPQLQ
-717 IVLDRGALARAGIAV
+717 IVLDRAALARAGIAV
-732 DDAQDI
+732 DDAQDV

-745 KVATSMWKNDRLVPV
+745 KVATQLWQGDRLVPV
-760 RVGLP
+760 RLELP
-765 APERADADRIGALM
+765 APERADPAQIGGLM
-779 VPTADGGR
+779 IATADGGR
-787 VPLREVAR
+787 VPLREVAK
-795 IGVAQ
+795 IGMAQ
-800 GRATINHEANS
+800 GRATITHEANS

-824 VGSVITEAQAIVG
+824 VGSAITEAQALIG
-837 PSAKVKP
+837 PGAQVKP
-844 PDGHYFVWGGEF
+844 PDGHYFVWAGEF
-856 ENQQR
+856 ENQRR
-861 AMARLK
+861 AMARLR

-892 AVIGTAPFALTGGL
+892 AVILTAPFALTGGL
-906 FALLVTGIPLSVSAA
+906 FALLIAGIPLSVSAA

-943 TRRTDGAA
+943 QRRTEGVA
-951 LGDAIIEG
+951 LADAVVEG
-959 PTSRFRALLMAALL
+959 PVARFRALVMAALL

-1003 VTTLL
+1003 VTTLI
-1008 VALLVLP
+1008 VALTVLP
-1015 VFYQLITRKRLGM
+1015 VLYQRITLRRLGS
-1028 PAQDEQDEQGE
+1028 PAQDEQ
-1039 PS
+1039 S

>member
-1 MLKHLIDL
+1 MLKHVIDV
-9 CVSRRLAVIA
+9 CVSRRIAVVA
-19 FTLGVAVYG
+19 FTLGIAVYG
-28 FTAYQETPIE
+28 VSAYQETPIE
-38 AFPDVTNYQVN
+38 AFPDVTNYQIN
-49 VIAKA
+49 VITKA

-64 QVTLPLERA
+64 QITLPLERA

-84 SESLF
+84 SESQF

-107 RTLVTERVTEAAG
+107 RALVTERVTAAAG

-125 VTAELAPEY
+125 VSAELAPEY

-150 SLHELRSEQEWL
+150 SLHELRSEQEW
-162 VATQFRQV
+162 VVSTQFRQV

-177 GFGGFLPEVH
+177 AFGGFLPEIH
-187 VEVDPARLQAF
+187 VEADLARLAAF
-198 ALTLEDVRTA
+198 GLTLADVRTA
-208 LAKSNV
+208 LSKSNV

-223 GDQEMVVRS
+223 GDQEMVVRG
-232 VGYLGSAADI
+232 VGYLGSASDI
-242 QNIVLTSK
+242 QNIVLASK
-250 AGTPVTVGDVARIVW
+250 AGTPVTIGDVARVLL

-273 AGLDGVKEII
+273 VGLDGTKEII
-283 EGFVLLRRGENPSGV
+283 EGFVLLRRGENPSLV
-298 LDGVHAKVAELN
+298 LGGVHAKVDELN
-310 DKILPRGMKIEPFY
+310 RKILPRGMKIEPFY
-324 DRSTLVE
+324 DRATLVD

-343 GALLILGVV
+343 GGLLILGVV
-352 WLFLRTI
+352 WLFLRTV
-359 RGSLIVASVIPIALL
+359 RGSLIIASVIPIALL
-374 AAFIGLRAIHLPA
+374 AAFVGLRAIHLPA

-402 GAVILVENVIHKMRE
+402 GAVILVENVIHLARE
-417 LRPRARRDMLGIVAH
+417 RRPSTRRDMLGLVGH

-468 LSLTYTFALIG
+468 LALTYTFALVG

-492 AAALSPKDAA
+492 AAALGPRDAA
-502 ARDPRSV
+502 ARDPKSI
-509 ELLRAGYR
+509 ELVRAGYR
-517 RVVRAILDRRA
+517 RVVRGILGRRW
-528 IAFVIALGLLVMGG
+528 IALVIAGGLVVAGGLCVRALGL
-542 LAAGRLGTEFLPE
+542 EFLPE

-566 MPPSVALDKGQDI
+566 MPPSVALARGQEV

-597 SEQGHPEDG
+597 SEQGRPEDG

-611 TNMSE
+611 VNMSE

-624 GDWRNGLTKD
+624 GQWRKGLTKD

-641 ASLTEIPGV
+641 AQLTQIPGV

-665 VSGVRGKVVLKIFGN
+665 VSGVRGKVVLKIFGS
-680 DLEKMRVSLEQAKAA
+680 DLEKMRTSLEEAKAA

-717 IVLDRGALARAGIAV
+717 IVLDRAALARAGIAV
-732 DDAQDI
+732 DDAQDV

-745 KVATSMWKNDRLVPV
+745 KVATSMWQRDRPIPV

-765 APERADADRIGALM
+765 AAERSDPERIGALM
-779 VPTADGGR
+779 VATADGGR
-787 VPLREVAR
+787 VPLREIAR
-795 IGVAQ
+795 IGIAQ

-824 VGSVITEAQAIVG
+824 VGSVITDAQALVG
-837 PSAKVKP
+837 PDARVRP

-861 AMARLK
+861 AMARLR

-892 AVIGTAPFALTGGL
+892 SVIGTAPFALTGGA
-906 FALLVTGIPLSVSAA
+906 FALWITGIPLSVSAA

-943 TRRTDGAA
+943 TRRTEGGA
-951 LGDAIIEG
+951 LGDALVDG
-959 PTSRFRALLMAALL
+959 PVARFRALVMAAML
-973 AILGLTPMALSH
+973 AILGLLPMALSH

-1008 VALLVLP
+1008 VALTVLP
-1015 VFYQLITRKRLGM
+1015 VFYQLLARKRLGT
-1028 PAQDEQDEQGE
+1028 PAQDDQ
-1039 PS
+1039 P

>member
-1 MLKHLIDL
+1 MLKHLIDV
-9 CVSRRLAVIA
+9 CVSRRVAVLA
-19 FTLGVAVYG
+19 FTLGIAVYG
-28 FTAYQETPIE
+28 FTAYQDTPIE

-49 VIAKA
+49 VITKA

-64 QVTLPLERA
+64 QITLPLERA

-96 TFDDDVDAFKA
+96 TFDDDVDAFRA
-107 RTLVTERVTEAAG
+107 RTLVTERVTAAAS

-125 VTAELAPEY
+125 ASAELAPEY

-142 YRLTSDRH
+142 YRLASDRH
-150 SLHELRSEQEWL
+150 SLHELRSEQEWV

-177 GFGGFLPEVH
+177 GFGGFLPEIH
-187 VEVDPARLQAF
+187 VEVDPARLLAF
-198 ALTLEDVRTA
+198 GLGLEDVRSA

-223 GDQEMVVRS
+223 GDQEMVVRG
-232 VGYLGSAADI
+232 VGYLGSASDI
-242 QNIVLTSK
+242 QNIVLASK
-250 AGTPVTVGDVARIVW
+250 AGTPVTIGDVARVVL

-273 AGLDGVKEII
+273 AGLDGTKEII
-283 EGFVLLRRGENPSGV
+283 EGFVLLRRGENPTLV
-298 LDGVHAKVAELN
+298 LDGVHRKVLELN
-310 DKILPRGMKIEPFY
+310 TKILPQGMKIEPFY

-343 GALLILGVV
+343 GGLLIVGVV

-359 RGSLIVASVIPIALL
+359 RGALIVASVIPVALL
-374 AAFIGLRAIHLPA
+374 AAFIGLHAIHLPA

-402 GAVILVENVIHKMRE
+402 GAVILVENVIHMARE
-417 LRPRARRDMLGIVAH
+417 HRPASRAGMLGLVGR
-432 AAFDV
+432 AAFEV

-468 LSLTYTFALIG
+468 LALTYTFALVG

-492 AAALSPKDAA
+492 AAALGPRDAA
-502 ARDPRSV
+502 AHDPPSI
-509 ELLRAGYR
+509 EHARAGYHR
-517 RVVRAILDRRA
+517 IVRAILGRRW
-528 IAFVIALGLLVMGG
+528 IAYA
-542 LAAGRLGTEFLPE
+542 LAAVLVAAAGLGVGRLGMEFLPE

-566 MPPSVALDKGQDI
+566 MPPSVALDKGEDI
-579 LLDVRK
+579 LLDIRR

-597 SEQGHPEDG
+597 SEHGHPEDG

-611 TNMSE
+611 PNMSE
-616 TFVRLRPE
+616 TFVRLLPE
-624 GDWRNGLTKD
+624 SRWRKGLTKD
-634 ALVEQMR
+634 DLVAQMR
-641 ASLTEIPGV
+641 ASLGDIPGV
-650 QYNFSQPIKDNVEEA
+650 DYNFSQPIKDNVEEA

-680 DLEKMRVSLEQAKAA
+680 DLEKMRASLEQAKVA
-695 LAAVPGIVDLDL
+695 LSAVPGIVDLDL

-717 IVLDRGALARAGIAV
+717 IVLDRTALARAGIAV
-732 DDAQDI
+732 DDAQAV

-745 KVATSMWKNDRLVPV
+745 KVATNLWKDDRLVPV

-765 APERADADRIGALM
+765 APERSDAEQIGALM
-779 VPTADGGR
+779 VPTADGGH

-795 IGVAQ
+795 IAVAQ

-811 RFMALKFNVEGRD
+811 RFMALKFNVAGRD
-824 VGSVITEAQAIVG
+824 IGSVITEAQALVG
-837 PSAKVKP
+837 GPDAKVKP

-861 AMARLK
+861 AMARLR
-867 VVVPVALLV
+867 VVVPIALLV

-892 AVIGTAPFALTGGL
+892 AVLLTAPFALTGGV
-906 FALLVTGIPLSVSAA
+906 FALLIADIPLSVSAA

-943 TRRTDGAA
+943 ARRNSGHC
-951 LGDAIIEG
+951 LGDALVEG
-959 PTSRFRALLMAALL
+959 PTSRFRALVMAAML
-973 AILGLTPMALSH
+973 AILGLLPMALSH

-1003 VTTLL
+1003 VTTLV
-1008 VALLVLP
+1008 VALFVLP
-1015 VFYQLITRKRLGM
+1015 VFYRLITRKRLGI
-1028 PAQDEQDEQGE
+1028 PAQDEQ
-1039 PS
+1039 P